1 MGIFSNYENCEKRLN
16 EYKIELHNYKKCL
29 LRYTEYINKLETGF
43 KEQED
48 QVKEYDDSLE
58 RYQNQLE
65 LYKERYENIIKDYD
79 SMLKES
85 TVTMV
90 SRQDEIAISLN
101 DQKQKNKSLKAV
113 LYFSLIVNL
122 ISLSGIALVV
132 LYILDII

>member
-29 LRYTEYINKLETGF
+29 LETGF
-43 KEQED
+43 KEQEN

-132 LYILDII
+132 LFILDII